1 MRWRAWALGAGICGC
16 KAEAPAPVV
25 EVVVAAVEA
34 APEVEPAAPVVA
46 APVAA
51 EAVVIIKPPERV
63 ALDEARRLFKAK
75 DAAGAWRAIEP
86 FAQAA
91 RGDGGL
97 LCEAGFIA
105 FHAEKGAARGLIQ
118 RGIEVL
124 SRDSTGPGR
133 KRRAM
138 CLYNLA
144 LVQEQEGAL
153 GEAVCSLR
161 RSQALRANKTAA
173 GRQKQLEARANA
185 GEFKCAASR
194 VARARDV
201 RAQVREYA
209 DASDLTIASV
219 ERQEAGEFTIHTAH
233 LEQGEL
239 PEDTID
245 RFSDAEYVIVDRGG
259 ALAPLGVLA
268 YVDETVTFFR
278 SGASVS
284 FEGVHPSPLGTLL
297 IFELDSWYRG
307 DPEALEGVD
316 YATHSNSSLLV
327 CRWDARPGVEDL
339 VCAQVPIEV
348 RETAEVPFEDV
359 GGSESGTTTD
369 PSEGDDGI
377 REWAA
382 EVGFTVDEAKGEFV
396 FELMAGDAE
405 RVDEQNL
412 PLGRIGVTELFERWP
427 AEDVGLAL

>member
-1 MRWRAWALGAGICGC
+1 MRWRAWALGAVMCGC
-16 KAEAPAPVV
+16 KAEAPAPAV
-25 EVVVAAVEA
+25 EVAAQPAVAAPVEA
-34 APEVEPAAPVVA
+34 KSVEVVA
-46 APVAA
+46 APVVEKQA
-51 EAVVIIKPPERV
+51 EIIKPPERV

-144 LVQEQEGAL
+144 LVQEKEGAL

-173 GRQKQLEARANA
+173 GRQKALEARANA
-185 GEFKCAASR
+185 KEFKCAASR

-209 DASDLTIASV
+209 DASDLKIASI

-239 PEDTID
+239 PEETID

-268 YVDETVTFFR
+268 FVDETVTFFR
-278 SGASVS
+278 SGADVS
-284 FEGVHPSPLGTLL
+284 FVGVRPSPLGALL
-297 IFELDSWYRG
+297 IFELSSWYRG
-307 DPEALEGVD
+307 DVEALKGLD
-316 YATHSNSSLLV
+316 YATHSRSSLLV
-327 CRWDARPGVEDL
+327 CRWVAEADAGEL
-339 VCAQVPIEV
+339 VCAQVPLSV
-348 RETAEVPFEDV
+348 SETGELPYEDD
-359 GGSESGTTTD
+359 GGSESGTTD
-369 PSEGDDGI
+369 PTEGDDGI
-377 REWAA
+377 REWESA
-382 EVGFTVDEAKGEFV
+382 VSYSVDEAKGEFV
-396 FELMAGDAE
+396 FELDEGDAD
-405 RVDEQNL
+405 RAAEQDL
-412 PLGRIGVTELFERWP
+412 PLGRIGVAELFERWP
-427 AEDVGLAL
+427 AEDVGLTL